1 MKRFYYLTASI
12 DSVQH
17 ISRDLDRAGIDAG
30 RLHVLG
36 RDPGPLEAAKVH
48 GTTIWEDTGI
58 MHTGFLG
65 ALTTFSSFS
74 AEMFINLQAGRWGL
88 ALGGIAAHV
97 VGSLCMT
104 GLGLGMVALARQL
117 LTR

>member
-36 RDPGPLEAAKVH
+36 RDPGPLEAAKVP
-48 GTTIWEDTGI
+48 
-58 MHTGFLG
+58 
-65 ALTTFSSFS
+65 
-74 AEMFINLQAGRWGL
+74 
-88 ALGGIAAHV
+88 
-97 VGSLCMT
+97 
-104 GLGLGMVALARQL
+104 
-117 LTR
+117 